1 MANKINVEVVYALAE
16 RQKIVSLEVEEGC
29 TFREAA
35 VMSKLDQEFD
45 GLNLE
50 EAKLGIY
57 GKAVRAPENE
67 ALKEGDRVE
76 ILRPLIIDPKA
87 ARANRAAKK

>member
-1 MANKINVEVVYALAE
+1 MTNKINVEVVYALAD
-16 RQKIVSLEVEEGC
+16 RQKIVALEVEEGC
-29 TFREAA
+29 TVREAA
-35 VMSKLDQEFD
+35 MMSKLDQEFD
-45 GLNLE
+45 DLNLE

-67 ALKEGDRVE
+67 VLKEGDRVE

>member
-1 MANKINVEVVYALAE
+1 MTNKINVEVVYALAD
-16 RQKIVSLEVEEGC
+16 RQKIVALEVEEGC
-29 TFREAA
+29 TVREAA
-35 VMSKLDQEFD
+35 MMSKLDQEFD
-45 GLNLE
+45 DLNLE

-57 GKAVRAPENE
+57 GKAVRAPEKE